1 MSNVIK
7 NILAVIVFAALGGG
21 GYYFFS
27 QNKSNLLQDGNGEAI
42 SSIEKEVQEILRQRI
57 PVDSISFDTDVLTDP
72 RLVSRSAPAIA
83 KFQIGSVRFGRDAP
97 DNPFLQA
104 PF

>member
-27 QNKSNLLQDGNGEAI
+27 QNKNNLLQDGSGAAI

-57 PVDSISFDTDVLTDP
+57 PVEAISFDTDVLTDP
-72 RLVSRSAPAIA
+72 RL
-83 KFQIGSVRFGRDAP
+83 IGRTATYRPDLQFGIEFGRDDP